1 MVFLAWSTSARASL
15 SAAGARRD
23 DPPRGRRHAP
33 PPTTRSRP
41 CRATRDEG
49 EGSATTSACSSA
61 GASSESSRVSLANAD
76 ASRAW
81 ERFYRTHSGGDKD
94 GLATSGERSRKKGPS
109 EKNPPANITA
119 FKDRHYLRK
128 AFSDLMPRAVRD
140 DPSRWVDPIDPSTT
154 RAPDELSSDHKLVLE
169 LGCGVGN
176 SAFPLMRA
184 NLDLFVVAVDC
195 SPTAIECLTRNEEFD
210 ERRCRAFCADLGNTE
225 GPLTKEKV
233 GAERF
238 VANESVDAVTGV
250 FFFSALDAD
259 AFARVARECARVLKK
274 NGLVLFRDYSKEDVK
289 GTDTDDR
296 AGDEI
301 NFAPGQK
308 IDEDAY
314 VRGDGTLAVFFDE
327 QFVTRVF
334 EDAGF
339 VGRCERV
346 THSVTNRKLGITFE
360 RHFVQGRFVKP

>member
-1 MVFLAWSTSARASL
+1 
-15 SAAGARRD
+15 
-23 DPPRGRRHAP
+23 
-33 PPTTRSRP
+33 
-41 CRATRDEG
+41 
-49 EGSATTSACSSA
+49 
-61 GASSESSRVSLANAD
+61 
-76 ASRAW
+76 
-81 ERFYRTHSGGDKD
+81 
-94 GLATSGERSRKKGPS
+94 
-109 EKNPPANITA
+109 
-119 FKDRHYLRK
+119 
-128 AFSDLMPRAVRD
+128 
-140 DPSRWVDPIDPSTT
+140 
-154 RAPDELSSDHKLVLE
+154 
-169 LGCGVGN
+169 
-176 SAFPLMRA
+176 MRA

-195 SPTAIECLTRNEEFD
+195 SPTAIMCFTNDEEFD
-210 ERRCRAFCADLGNTE
+210 RRRCRAFCADLGNTE

-289 GTDTDDR
+289 GTDDTST
-296 AGDEI
+296 E

>member
-1 MVFLAWSTSARASL
+1 MVALAWSTSAWASL

-33 PPTTRSRP
+33 PPTTRSRR

-49 EGSATTSACSSA
+49 EGSATTSASSSTS
-61 GASSESSRVSLANAD
+61 ASSESSRVSLANAD

-81 ERFYRTHSGGDKD
+81 ERFYRTHSGGDSA
-94 GLATSGERSRKKGPS
+94 GLATSRERSDERPS
-109 EKNPPANITA
+109 EKNPPANVTA

-128 AFSDLMPRAVRD
+128 AFSDLMPQCVRD
-140 DPSRWVDPIDPSTT
+140 DPSAWVDPIDPRTT
-154 RAPDELSSDHKLVLE
+154 RAPDEFSTDSKLVLE

-184 NLDLFVVAVDC
+184 NLDLRVVAVDC
-195 SPTAIECLTRNEEFD
+195 SPTAIAFLKANQEFD
-210 ERRCRAFCADLGNTE
+210 ARRCRAFCADLGNVE
-225 GPLTKEKV
+225 GPLTKEAV
-233 GAERF
+233 GSERF
-238 VANESVDAVTGV
+238 VEDESIDAVTGV

-289 GTDTDDR
+289 GTDGPSTD
-296 AGDEI
+296 
-301 NFAPGQK
+301 FAPGQK
-308 IDEDAY
+308 VDEDAY

-327 QFVTRVF
+327 AFVTRVF
-334 EDAGF
+334 QDAGF
-339 VGRCERV
+339 VGSCERV
-346 THSVTNRKLGITFE
+346 THEVTNRKLGITFT

>member
-33 PPTTRSRP
+33 PPTTSSRP

-61 GASSESSRVSLANAD
+61 SAFSESSRVSLANAD

-94 GLATSGERSRKKGPS
+94 RLATSGPERSRKKGPS

-154 RAPDELSSDHKLVLE
+154 RAPDETSSDHKLVLE

-195 SPTAIECLTRNEEFD
+195 SPTAIMCFTNDEEFD
-210 ERRCRAFCADLGNTE
+210 QRRCRAFCADLGNAE

-289 GTDTDDR
+289 GTDDTST
-296 AGDEI
+296 E